1 MENRCCKQCLGEKL
15 FALLARQIEPSSQ
28 GSCSY
33 CQSANQELLPVEKL
47 SDYFEWSRE
56 IYKRTCNPEGKCLLY
71 WLREDWGIFDT
82 LDDSIANRLL
92 SDIFTLDDLNL
103 SDLRIPENLEGTK
116 KSDAWQRFKLEIQH
130 QNRWISTSSK
140 EASELREDF
149 MNNLAELEEDKISN
163 HYYRARI
170 HNTKK
175 LFTPQDL
182 NAPPQE
188 VAGHG
193 RLNPAGIP
201 YLYLASLEKTAI
213 AEVRPHPGQNVVT
226 AKFQVKSPESPGLKI
241 ANLIKF
247 TPQVSPIEILDTDEI
262 LRIRTLYV
270 ALKEISLDFS
280 RPVRPDATP
289 YEYIPTQYLCE
300 IIKGEGFDGVAYPS
314 AISDGHNIVLFDPPS
329 FSALE
334 DSLTEYRIKS
344 VFVDIEEFKST

>member
-1 MENRCCKQCLGEKL
+1 MAPQALIAQPLAGAGVNRLV
-15 FALLARQIEPSSQ
+15 
-28 GSCSY
+28 
-33 CQSANQELLPVEKL
+33 SANEPEVRGSAVSMSLRRLVNGLLNKP
-47 SDYFEWSRE
+47 
-56 IYKRTCNPEGKCLLY
+56 
-71 WLREDWGIFDT
+71 
-82 LDDSIANRLL
+82 
-92 SDIFTLDDLNL
+92 
-103 SDLRIPENLEGTK
+103 
-116 KSDAWQRFKLEIQH
+116 
-130 QNRWISTSSK
+130 
-140 EASELREDF
+140 
-149 MNNLAELEEDKISN
+149 
-163 HYYRARI
+163 
-170 HNTKK
+170 
-175 LFTPQDL
+175 
-182 NAPPQE
+182 
-188 VAGHG
+188 
-193 RLNPAGIP
+193 LNPAGIP

-334 DSLTEYRIKS
+334 GSLTEYRIKS